1 MVGLHE
7 TDLNTDF
14 HIPNRNEYEGNSA
27 SSIRIIEAHKEFSI
41 QQEKIIKY
49 VKKL

>member
-1 MVGLHE
+1 MVDLHE

-14 HIPNRNEYEGNSA
+14 HNSA
-27 SSIRIIEAHKEFSI
+27 SSYRIIEAHKEFSI

-49 VKKL
+49 VKEL